1 MALHIDNGLMRKN
14 ESEDVMKQ
22 LQSLGINVK
31 HINAGLRFYNST
43 TTLYDKHNKT
53 KERKVSYNHCSV
65 VVFAICIEG
74 VLGGILIL
82 IRGFNT

>member
-1 MALHIDNGLMRKN
+1 LHIDNGLMRKN
-14 ESEDVMKQ
+14 ESEDVVKQ

-53 KERKVSYNHCSV
+53 KERKVSHYYKILDACLF
-65 VVFAICIEG
+65 FA
-74 VLGGILIL
+74 
-82 IRGFNT
+82 FPT